1 MCALVTGVQTSAL
14 PIWGEEDPQSKAGD
28 GGRERQTEIGD
39 DLFGSLLVAG
49 KRPERVAE
57 RGESIEEA
65 EVIEVVA
72 RPVVAQPVA
81 HGEAEKAR
89 IDQHY
94 AEGTCHDP
102 GRADALLLGH
112 DDAERAAQSD
122 DHAEA
127 LVEASRPPV
136 SVGRRCARLSP

>member
-72 RPVVAQPVA
+72 RPVVAQPVV
-81 HGEAEKAR
+81 HGEDEKR
-89 IDQHY
+89 SGERR
-94 AEGTCHDP
+94 EGK
-102 GRADALLLGH
+102 GG
-112 DDAERAAQSD
+112 
-122 DHAEA
+122 
-127 LVEASRPPV
+127 
-136 SVGRRCARLSP
+136 VGLSKTLRSANQGKKTNK